1 MKNQYSKVELLPIKK
16 MRTLNGYVSVGT
28 EKNMTARLF
37 RYQEYLKQTQPEVKK
52 IYKSFKGVATCFEQ
66 ANEYLQSISNNCAF
80 LQTKEEAIRSQLQM
94 PAVGLNSPLS
104 ILDNLTKNYGV
115 QLLEQARSFR
125 RDIYSL
131 MKYESLSRINLLEY
145 MDVLAEKQQEYAQAR
160 LNLDK
165 KK

>member
-1 MKNQYSKVELLPIKK
+1 M
-16 MRTLNGYVSVGT
+16 
-28 EKNMTARLF
+28 
-37 RYQEYLKQTQPEVKK
+37 
-52 IYKSFKGVATCFEQ
+52 
-66 ANEYLQSISNNCAF
+66 
-80 LQTKEEAIRSQLQM
+80 QTKEEAIRSQLQM